1 MHSRSHAVACAA
13 FAVTSAAA
21 LGAQSVPS
29 ATPPGAF
36 DFSIPNIMR
45 GPEVYGREPGRVQWS
60 ADSRWIY
67 FQWNPAGTDW
77 REPAHLYR
85 VRATGG
91 AAPERVSDAQA
102 DSVGAL
108 LET

>member
-1 MHSRSHAVACAA
+1 MTLQRRFVRTVAA
-13 FAVTSAAA
+13 FGAFTAATLILA
-21 LGAQSVPS
+21 PLVG
-29 ATPPGAF
+29 ATPISLRRAF

-77 REPAHLYR
+77 REPPD
-85 VRATGG
+85 GG
-91 AAPERVSDAQA
+91 
-102 DSVGAL
+102 
-108 LET
+108 